1 MPPSTT
7 ADALPGAP
15 IAAPS
20 ALREL
25 VRLALPVIGL
35 NLLNV
40 TALIVD
46 AVMCGNLP
54 DGEVALMALGFA
66 GQISFIMIVIMMGV
80 TVGAVALVARAHG
93 ARARDRVQHLFQQ
106 SVQLTLIVGVVAGV
120 LGVAMTRPLLWMLG
134 ATPAVEDAAFTYMAP
149 LMATTVVVYLNILL
163 GAVLRGVGNTRLAL
177 LVAVVVNLL
186 NVLLNTVL
194 IFGMGPVPSFGLAG
208 AAWGT
213 ILAQA
218 VGVWLTVYLLR
229 RGAEPALELSLRWA
243 PMDLPLAKELFRVG
257 APAAL
262 DMLIMNSA
270 LLVIIALLG
279 RAEPLAVAAHGIG
292 MRLQSLAFVPGLS
305 IAQATG
311 ALVGQGLGA
320 GDVPRVRQ
328 VVRAAS
334 WLAASVLSSM
344 GVLII
349 LFAAPL
355 IALFGAH
362 PGSVLGDLTYTW
374 MWLLALGMPLV
385 GAHFAF
391 VGLFQGSGATN
402 TGLAINALTVF
413 FFQIPLSLLLGPV
426 LGFGPL
432 GIWIAFPA
440 SYGMKLLLELWA
452 YRRGRWAKVGVHA

>member
-15 IAAPS
+15 LAAPS

-54 DGEVALMALGFA
+54 NGEEALMALGFA
-66 GQISFIMIVIMMGV
+66 GQISFLMIVIMMGV

-93 ARARDRVQHLFQQ
+93 ARARDRVQHLLQQ
-106 SVQLTLIVGVVAGV
+106 SVQLTLIVGVVAGA
-120 LGVAMTRPLLWMLG
+120 LGVAITRPLLWMLG
-134 ATPAVEDAAFTYMAP
+134 ATPAVEDAAFTYLGP
-149 LMATTVVVYLNILL
+149 LMGTTVIVYLNILF

-177 LVAVVVNLL
+177 LVAIVVNLL

-213 ILAQA
+213 ILAQL
-218 VGVWLTVYLLR
+218 VGVLLTVYLLHR
-229 RGAEPALELSLRWA
+229 NAEPALELRLRWA

-262 DMLIMNSA
+262 DMMIMNSA
-270 LLVIIALLG
+270 LFVIIALLG

-292 MRLQSLAFVPGLS
+292 MRLQSFAFVPGLS
-305 IAQATG
+305 ISQATG

-320 GDVPRVRQ
+320 GDVPRVRE
-328 VVRAAS
+328 VVRASS
-334 WLAASVLSSM
+334 WLAAGVLSAM

>member
-1 MPPSTT
+1 
-7 ADALPGAP
+7 
-15 IAAPS
+15 
-20 ALREL
+20 
-25 VRLALPVIGL
+25 
-35 NLLNV
+35 
-40 TALIVD
+40 
-46 AVMCGNLP
+46 
-54 DGEVALMALGFA
+54 
-66 GQISFIMIVIMMGV
+66 MIVIMMGV

-93 ARARDRVQHLFQQ
+93 ARARDRVQHLLQQ
-106 SVQLTLIVGVVAGV
+106 SVQLTLIVGVVAGA
-120 LGVAMTRPLLWMLG
+120 LGVAITRPLLWMLG
-134 ATPAVEDAAFTYMAP
+134 ATPAVEDAAYTYLAP
-149 LMATTVVVYLNILL
+149 LMAATVIGYLNILF

-177 LVAVVVNLL
+177 FAAIVVNLL

-194 IFGMGPVPSFGLAG
+194 IFGMGPVPALGLAG

-213 ILAQA
+213 ILAQL
-218 VGVWLTVYLLR
+218 VGVLLTVYLLR
-229 RGAEPALELSLRWA
+229 RGAEPALELRLSWA

-262 DMLIMNSA
+262 DMMIMNSA
-270 LLVIIALLG
+270 LFVIIALLG

-305 IAQATG
+305 ISQATG
-311 ALVGQGLGA
+311 ALVGQSLGA

-328 VVRAAS
+328 VVRASS
-334 WLAASVLSSM
+334 WLAAGVLSAM
-344 GVLII
+344 GVMII

-413 FFQIPLSLLLGPV
+413 FFQIPLSLVLGPV
-426 LGFGPL
+426 LGWGPL

>member
-7 ADALPGAP
+7 VDALPGAP
-15 IAAPS
+15 FAAPS

-54 DGEVALMALGFA
+54 NGEEALMALGFA
-66 GQISFIMIVIMMGV
+66 GQISFLMIVIMMGV

-93 ARARDRVQHLFQQ
+93 ARARDRVQHLLQQ
-106 SVQLTLIVGVVAGV
+106 SVQLTLIVGVVAGA
-120 LGVAMTRPLLWMLG
+120 LGVAITRPLLWMLG
-134 ATPAVEDAAFTYMAP
+134 ATPAVEDAAFTYLGP
-149 LMATTVVVYLNILL
+149 LMGTTVIVYLNILF

-177 LVAVVVNLL
+177 FVAIVVNLL

-213 ILAQA
+213 ILAQL
-218 VGVWLTVYLLR
+218 VGVLLTVYLLR
-229 RGAEPALELSLRWA
+229 RNAEPALELRLSWA

-262 DMLIMNSA
+262 DMMIMNSA
-270 LLVIIALLG
+270 LFVIIALLG

-305 IAQATG
+305 ISQATG
-311 ALVGQGLGA
+311 ALVGQSLGA
-320 GDVPRVRQ
+320 GDVPRVRE
-328 VVRAAS
+328 VVRASS
-334 WLAASVLSSM
+334 WLAAGVLSAM
-344 GVLII
+344 GVMII

-413 FFQIPLSLLLGPV
+413 FFQIPLSLLLGPM
-426 LGFGPL
+426 LGWGPL

>member
-7 ADALPGAP
+7 VDALPGAP
-15 IAAPS
+15 FAAPS
-20 ALREL
+20 ALRQL

-54 DGEVALMALGFA
+54 NGEEALMALGFA
-66 GQISFIMIVIMMGV
+66 GQISFLMIVIMMGV

-93 ARARDRVQHLFQQ
+93 ARARDRVQHLLQQ
-106 SVQLTLIVGVVAGV
+106 SVQLTLIVGVVAGA
-120 LGVAMTRPLLWMLG
+120 LGVAITRPLLWMLG
-134 ATPAVEDAAFTYMAP
+134 ATPAVEDAAYTYLAP
-149 LMATTVVVYLNILL
+149 LMAATVIGYLNILF

-177 LVAVVVNLL
+177 FAAIVVNLL

-194 IFGMGPVPSFGLAG
+194 IFGMGPVPALGLAG

-213 ILAQA
+213 ILAQL
-218 VGVWLTVYLLR
+218 VGVLLTVYLLR
-229 RGAEPALELSLRWA
+229 RGAEPALELRLSWA

-262 DMLIMNSA
+262 DMMIMNSA
-270 LLVIIALLG
+270 LFVIIALLG

-305 IAQATG
+305 ISQATG
-311 ALVGQGLGA
+311 ALVGQSLGA

-328 VVRAAS
+328 VVRASS
-334 WLAASVLSSM
+334 WLAAGVLSAM
-344 GVLII
+344 GVMII

-413 FFQIPLSLLLGPV
+413 FFQIPLSLLLGPM
-426 LGFGPL
+426 LGWGPL

>member
-7 ADALPGAP
+7 VDALPGAP
-15 IAAPS
+15 FAAPS

-54 DGEVALMALGFA
+54 NGEEALMALGFA
-66 GQISFIMIVIMMGV
+66 GQISFLMIVIMMGV

-93 ARARDRVQHLFQQ
+93 ARARDRVQHLLQQ
-106 SVQLTLIVGVVAGV
+106 SVQLTLIVGVVAGA
-120 LGVAMTRPLLWMLG
+120 LGVAITRPLLDVS
-134 ATPAVEDAAFTYMAP
+134 ATPAGEDAAYTYLAP
-149 LMATTVVVYLNILL
+149 LMAATVIGYLNILF

-177 LVAVVVNLL
+177 LTAVVVNLL

-194 IFGMGPVPSFGLAG
+194 IFGMGPIPSLGLAG

-213 ILAQA
+213 ILAQL
-218 VGVWLTVYLLR
+218 VGVLLTVYLLR
-229 RGAEPALELSLRWA
+229 RGAEPALELRPSWGA
-243 PMDLPLAKELFRVG
+243 HGPAGQGTLPRGRARRARHDDRELGPVRDHR
-257 APAAL
+257 A
-262 DMLIMNSA
+262 
-270 LLVIIALLG
+270 LG

-305 IAQATG
+305 ISQATG
-311 ALVGQGLGA
+311 ALVGQSLGA

-328 VVRAAS
+328 VVRASS
-334 WLAASVLSSM
+334 WLAAGVLSAM
-344 GVLII
+344 GVMII

-413 FFQIPLSLLLGPV
+413 FFQIPLSLLLGPM
-426 LGFGPL
+426 LGWGPL

>member
-7 ADALPGAP
+7 VDALTGAP
-15 IAAPS
+15 LAAPS

-54 DGEVALMALGFA
+54 NGEEALMALGFA
-66 GQISFIMIVIMMGV
+66 GQISFLMIVIMMGV

-93 ARARDRVQHLFQQ
+93 ARARDRVQHLLQQ
-106 SVQLTLIVGVVAGV
+106 SVQLTLIVGVVAGA
-120 LGVAMTRPLLWMLG
+120 LGVAITRPLLWMLG
-134 ATPAVEDAAFTYMAP
+134 ATPAVEDAAYTYLAP
-149 LMATTVVVYLNILL
+149 LMAATVIGYLNILF

-177 LVAVVVNLL
+177 FAAIVVNLL

-194 IFGMGPVPSFGLAG
+194 IFGMGPVPALGLAG

-213 ILAQA
+213 ILAQL
-218 VGVWLTVYLLR
+218 VGVLLTVYLLR
-229 RGAEPALELSLRWA
+229 RGAEPALELRLSWA

-262 DMLIMNSA
+262 DMMIMNSA
-270 LLVIIALLG
+270 LFVIIALLG

-305 IAQATG
+305 ISQATG
-311 ALVGQGLGA
+311 ALVGQSLGA

-328 VVRAAS
+328 VVRASS
-334 WLAASVLSSM
+334 WLAAGVLSAM
-344 GVLII
+344 GVMII

-413 FFQIPLSLLLGPV
+413 FFQIPLSLVLGPV
-426 LGFGPL
+426 LGWGPL

>member
-15 IAAPS
+15 LAAPS

-54 DGEVALMALGFA
+54 NGEEALMALGFA
-66 GQISFIMIVIMMGV
+66 GQISFLMIVIMMGV

-93 ARARDRVQHLFQQ
+93 ARARDRVQHLLQQ
-106 SVQLTLIVGVVAGV
+106 SVQLTLIVGVVAGA
-120 LGVAMTRPLLWMLG
+120 LGVAITRPLLWMLG
-134 ATPAVEDAAFTYMAP
+134 ATPAVEDAAFTYLGP
-149 LMATTVVVYLNILL
+149 LMGTTVIVYLNILF

-177 LVAVVVNLL
+177 FVAIVVNLL

-213 ILAQA
+213 ILAQL
-218 VGVWLTVYLLR
+218 VGVLLTVYLLR
-229 RGAEPALELSLRWA
+229 RNAEPALELRLSWA

-262 DMLIMNSA
+262 DMMIMNSA
-270 LLVIIALLG
+270 LFVIIALLG

-305 IAQATG
+305 ISQATG
-311 ALVGQGLGA
+311 ALVGQSLGA
-320 GDVPRVRQ
+320 GDVPRVRE
-328 VVRAAS
+328 VVRASS
-334 WLAASVLSSM
+334 WLAAGVLSAM

-413 FFQIPLSLLLGPV
+413 FFQIPLSLLLGPM
-426 LGFGPL
+426 LGWGPL

>member
-15 IAAPS
+15 LAAPS

-54 DGEVALMALGFA
+54 NGEEALMALGFA
-66 GQISFIMIVIMMGV
+66 GQISFLMIVIMMGV

-93 ARARDRVQHLFQQ
+93 ARARDRVQHLLQQ
-106 SVQLTLIVGVVAGV
+106 SVQLTLIVGVVAGA
-120 LGVAMTRPLLWMLG
+120 LGVGITRPLLWMLG
-134 ATPAVEDAAFTYMAP
+134 ATPAVEDAAFTYLGP
-149 LMATTVVVYLNILL
+149 LMGTTVIVYLNILF

-177 LVAVVVNLL
+177 LVAIVVNLL

-213 ILAQA
+213 ILAQL
-218 VGVWLTVYLLR
+218 VGVLLTVYLLHR
-229 RGAEPALELSLRWA
+229 NAEPALELRLRWA

-262 DMLIMNSA
+262 DMMIMNSA
-270 LLVIIALLG
+270 LFVIIALLG

-292 MRLQSLAFVPGLS
+292 MRLQSFAFVPGLS
-305 IAQATG
+305 ISQATG

-320 GDVPRVRQ
+320 GDVPRVRE
-328 VVRAAS
+328 VVRASS
-334 WLAASVLSSM
+334 WLAAGVLSAM

>member
-7 ADALPGAP
+7 VDALPEALP
-15 IAAPS
+15 AAPS
-20 ALREL
+20 ARREL
-25 VRLALPVIGL
+25 IRMSLPVIGL

-40 TALIVD
+40 TAVIVD
-46 AVMCGNLP
+46 AIMCGHLP
-54 DGEVALMALGFA
+54 NGEEALTALGFA
-66 GQISFIMIVIMMGV
+66 GQISFLMVVIMMGI

-93 ARARDRVQHLFQQ
+93 ARARDRVQHLLQQ
-106 SVQLTLIVGVVAGV
+106 SVQLTLILGVVAGA
-120 LGVAMTRPLLWMLG
+120 LGVLATRPRLWMLG
-134 ATPAVEDAAFTYMAP
+134 ATPAVEDAASSFLTPIMA
-149 LMATTVVVYLNILL
+149 ATVLGYLNILL

-177 LVAVVVNLL
+177 RVAIAVNVVN
-186 NVLLNTVL
+186 VLVNSVL
-194 IFGMGPVPSFGLAG
+194 IFGMGPVPSFGLPG
-208 AAWGT
+208 AAYGT
-213 ILAQA
+213 IFAQT
-218 VGVWLTVYLLR
+218 VGVLLTVYLLR
-229 RGAEPALELSLRWA
+229 AGAEPALELRLSWA
-243 PMDLPLAKELFRVG
+243 PLDLPLAKELLRVG

-262 DMLIMNSA
+262 DMMIMNAA
-270 LLVIIALLG
+270 LFVIIALLG

-292 MRLQSLAFVPGLS
+292 MRLQSVAFVPGLS

-311 ALVGQGLGA
+311 ALVGQSLG
-320 GDVPRVRQ
+320 GGNIPRVRE
-328 VVRAAS
+328 VVRASA
-334 WLAASVLSSM
+334 WLAAGILSAL
-344 GVLII
+344 GVLIVV
-349 LFAAPL
+349 FASPL

-362 PGSVLGDLTYTW
+362 PGTVLGELTYEW
-374 MWLLALGMPLV
+374 MVLLALGMPLV

-426 LGFGPL
+426 LGWGPL

>member
-1 MPPSTT
+1 
-7 ADALPGAP
+7 
-15 IAAPS
+15 
-20 ALREL
+20 
-25 VRLALPVIGL
+25 
-35 NLLNV
+35 
-40 TALIVD
+40 VD

-54 DGEVALMALGFA
+54 NGEEALMALGFA
-66 GQISFIMIVIMMGV
+66 GQISFLIVIMMGV

-93 ARARDRVQHLFQQ
+93 ARARDRVQHLLQQ
-106 SVQLTLIVGVVAGV
+106 SVQLTLIVGVVAGA
-120 LGVAMTRPLLWMLG
+120 LGVAITRPLLWMLG
-134 ATPAVEDAAFTYMAP
+134 ATPAVEDAAYTYLAP
-149 LMATTVVVYLNILL
+149 LMAATVIGYLNILF

-177 LVAVVVNLL
+177 FAAIVVNLL

-194 IFGMGPVPSFGLAG
+194 IFGMGPVPALGLAG

-213 ILAQA
+213 ILAQL
-218 VGVWLTVYLLR
+218 VGVLLTVYLLR
-229 RGAEPALELSLRWA
+229 RGAEPALELRLSWA

-262 DMLIMNSA
+262 DMMIMNSA
-270 LLVIIALLG
+270 LFVIIALLG

-305 IAQATG
+305 ISQATG
-311 ALVGQGLGA
+311 ALVGQSLGA

-328 VVRAAS
+328 VVRASS
-334 WLAASVLSSM
+334 WLAAGVLSAM
-344 GVLII
+344 GVMII

-413 FFQIPLSLLLGPV
+413 FFQIPLSLLLGPM
-426 LGFGPL
+426 LGWGPL

>member
-1 MPPSTT
+1 
-7 ADALPGAP
+7 
-15 IAAPS
+15 
-20 ALREL
+20 
-25 VRLALPVIGL
+25 
-35 NLLNV
+35 
-40 TALIVD
+40 
-46 AVMCGNLP
+46 
-54 DGEVALMALGFA
+54 MALGFA
-66 GQISFIMIVIMMGV
+66 GQISFLMIVIMMGV

-93 ARARDRVQHLFQQ
+93 ARARDRVQHLLQQ
-106 SVQLTLIVGVVAGV
+106 SVQLTLIVGVVAGA
-120 LGVAMTRPLLWMLG
+120 LGVAITRPLLWMLG
-134 ATPAVEDAAFTYMAP
+134 ATPAVEDAAYTYLAP
-149 LMATTVVVYLNILL
+149 LMAATVIGYLNILF

-177 LVAVVVNLL
+177 FAAIVVNLL

-194 IFGMGPVPSFGLAG
+194 IFGMGPVPALGLAG

-213 ILAQA
+213 ILAQL
-218 VGVWLTVYLLR
+218 VGVLLTVYLLR
-229 RGAEPALELSLRWA
+229 RGAEPALELRLSWA

-262 DMLIMNSA
+262 DMMIMNSA
-270 LLVIIALLG
+270 LFVIIALLG

-305 IAQATG
+305 ISQATG
-311 ALVGQGLGA
+311 ALVGQSLGA

-328 VVRAAS
+328 VVRASS
-334 WLAASVLSSM
+334 WLAAGVLSAM
-344 GVLII
+344 GVMII

-413 FFQIPLSLLLGPV
+413 FFQIPLSLVLGPV
-426 LGFGPL
+426 LGWGPL